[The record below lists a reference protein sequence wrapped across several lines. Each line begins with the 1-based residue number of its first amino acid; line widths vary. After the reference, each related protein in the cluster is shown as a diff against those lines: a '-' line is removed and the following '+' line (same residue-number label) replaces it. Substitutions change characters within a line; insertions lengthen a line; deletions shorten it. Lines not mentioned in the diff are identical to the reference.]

1 MGHGQTEAGSYRGQR
16 QKRTAGQGGGRE
28 ASADRAVH
36 RAETQVKLKLIQ
48 VN

>member
-36 RAETQVKLKLIQ
+36 RAETQVKRKLIQ